1 MSDVT
6 AKREIPY
13 LEGTDLAN
21 DIDQGF
27 QDLAETV
34 DQRLSSLYGS
44 EIVGEGTENIASLRV
59 TERGTGANMSVDVA
73 VGKAWVRG
81 DAGDYLDELYDY
93 ELTATDNV
101 VITTADATHPR
112 IDMVVLQMTTP
123 DSFSIDV
130 LAGTPTAGA
139 DLDDRLGADALPD
152 SAILLADVLV
162 GAGVTSIT
170 DSVIR
175 DRRRVVRDLSA
186 LPPSPAFGSFNDA
199 PLGDAY
205 DSTILMPHPA
215 HGLGTIWG
223 APDIGSGDVW
233 QEDDLRCC
241 LVWCYRSLRGVNT
254 IRWLYDQ
261 GPITPIAGNY
271 SFAIY
276 DFSGRLLSD
285 TSTKAFSGSAGSTVS
300 ASLTLNDD
308 IDIEVGPYIV
318 AYHVDSALT
327 GGYPRS
333 WFYRTD
339 PGVYY
344 DSPAT
349 TLLIGALGA
358 PNFFGGSNVAAFPDY
373 LDLTLEGRRT
383 APGLQVPVIQIS
395 AE

>member
-1 MSDVT
+1 MALQAPNYIQDGST
-6 AKREIPY
+6 AYTAEDFRY
-13 LEGTDLAN
+13 NLET
-21 DIDQGF
+21 
-27 QDLAETV
+27 
-34 DQRLSSLYGS
+34 SCSL
-44 EIVGEGTENIASLRV
+44 GEGVSGLPDYRV
-59 TERGTGANMSVDVA
+59 TQKASGANMSVDVA
-73 VGKAWVRG
+73 AGVGWVRG
-81 DAGDYLDELYDY
+81 D
-93 ELTATDNV
+93 TATRQGLYHVVNDATVNV
-101 VITTADATHPR
+101 VVTTADATDPR
-112 IDMVVLQMTTP
+112 IDQVVLRIYD
-123 DSFSIDV
+123 DSYDGSGSFTAALEV
-130 LAGTPTAGA
+130 LAGTPTASA
-139 DLDDRLGADALPD
+139 DLDNRSGVATLPD
-152 SAILLADVLV
+152 SAMLLADVLV

-175 DRRRVVRDLSA
+175 DHRRVVRDLSA
-186 LPPSPAFGSFNDA
+186 LPPSPAFGSFDDA

-233 QEDDLRCC
+233 LEDDLCCC

-261 GPITPIAGNY
+261 SPGIPMTGNY

-276 DFSGRLLSD
+276 DFSGHLLSD
-285 TSTKAFSGSAGSTVS
+285 TSIKAFSGSAGSTVS
-300 ASLTLNDD
+300 ASLTLNND
-308 IDIEVGPYIV
+308 IDTEVGPYVV

-327 GGYPRS
+327 GGYPSS

-349 TLLIGALGA
+349 TLLIGYLGT
-358 PNFFGGSNVAAFPDY
+358 PNFFGGSNVSAFPDY

-383 APGLQVPVIQIS
+383 APGLQVPVVQLS
-395 AE
+395 VE

>member
-6 AKREIPY
+6 AKRELPY
-13 LEGTDLAN
+13 REGTDLAN
-21 DIDQGF
+21 TIDTGF
-27 QDLAETV
+27 QDLAETL
-34 DQRLSSLYGS
+34 DTKLSGLYG
-44 EIVGEGTENIASLRV
+44 IGAIGEGVENIASLRV
-59 TERGTGANMSVDVA
+59 TERGAGANMSVDVA
-73 VGKAWVRG
+73 AGKAWVRG
-81 DAGDYLDELYDY
+81 DTGDYLDELYDY
-93 ELTATDNV
+93 TLAATDNT
-101 VITTADATHPR
+101 VITTADATNAR
-112 IDMVVLQMTTP
+112 IDMIILQMTTP
-123 DSFSIDV
+123 DSFSVDV

-139 DLDDRLGADALPD
+139 DLDDRLGADTLPD
-152 SAILLADVLV
+152 NAILLADVLV

-186 LPPSPAFGSFNDA
+186 LPPSPAFGSFDDA

-233 QEDDLRCC
+233 LEDDLCCC

-261 GPITPIAGNY
+261 SPGIPMTGNY

-276 DFSGRLLSD
+276 DFSGHLLSD

-300 ASLTLNDD
+300 ASLTLNND
-308 IDIEVGPYIV
+308 IDTEVGPYVV

-327 GGYPRS
+327 GGHPSS
-333 WFYRTD
+333 WFYRTN

-349 TLLIGALGA
+349 TLLIGCLGT
-358 PNFFGGSNVAAFPDY
+358 PNFFGAANVSAFPDY
-373 LDLTLEGRRT
+373 LDLTLGGRRA
-383 APGLQVPVIQIS
+383 APGLQVPVVQLS
-395 AE
+395 VE